1 MAKTTQRKEEILK
14 SELPPTLPLMALRS
28 TIVYPLG
35 TIAVQMGAPENLSLL
50 RSFEEPGLIVALVV
64 ATGDHDEPVDTRR
77 FIGRVGVAARVHER
91 INLPGDTVQI
101 TLQGLR
107 RIVVD
112 EIEQDLP
119 FPVAVIRGAK
129 ETSADPNEV
138 DDLVSR
144 IVAAAETLADLV
156 DRIPD
161 EVPAILKMNISDP
174 GRFADLAA
182 TNMNFRISDKDE
194 VLQRLDVGQRLRFIL
209 NRLEREVA
217 RARVMEDVKRQTEVK
232 IEQHQ
237 REFYLRQQLRAIQ
250 AELGE
255 ADPGD
260 KEASEILRKIDEAK
274 LPEKVF
280 AEAKRETERMRMLS
294 PASSEYQVIRTYLDW
309 ILALPWHTKSGD
321 DSISL
326 EKVQEALDSRHYG
339 LGEAKERIIEF
350 LAVRK
355 LRGGDP
361 HGPILCLVGPPG
373 TGKTSLGEAISS
385 AIGRKFYRI
394 SVGGVRDEAE
404 IRGHRRTYVG
414 AMPGLLVQA
423 LRRVAVTDPVFMID
437 EIDKMSHG
445 GPSGDPTAA
454 MLEVL
459 DPSQNHEFVDHY
471 LNLPVDLSGVLF
483 ICTANNLF
491 DIPAPLRD
499 RMEVIR
505 IAGYTIEEKVEIA
518 WRYLLPRLLED
529 HGITDK
535 DIQFTDESLGYI
547 SSRYSREAG
556 LRNFER
562 NLAAIM
568 RKRARRKAEGEEG
581 AWVIDVD
588 KVSEVL
594 GVPRYQVE
602 DAEMEPEIGVV
613 TGLAWTAT
621 GGELMTIE
629 SLRMPG
635 SGRLTV
641 TGQLGDVMRESVD
654 AALSYVRSRAAQI
667 GIDDKAF
674 REYDLHIHLPA
685 GAIPKDGPSAGITL
699 SLAIASVLSQ
709 RPVRRDLAMTGEVTL
724 RGRVLEIGGV
734 KEKVLAAYR
743 AGIRELIMPKANE
756 KDLRDVPEEV
766 RQHVRFQFVEKMDE
780 VLRIALLPAPEG
792 GLADVAGPP
801 EGEDTPVKA
810 LGDAGG
816 NGARDVEIAKPT
828 AVKAIEVA

>member
-1 MAKTTQRKEEILK
+1 MPKPQRKEEILK

-50 RSFEEPGLIVALVV
+50 RAHDEPGLVVALVV
-64 ATGDHDEPVDTRR
+64 AGGDHDEPIDSQR
-77 FIGRVGVAARVHER
+77 FVGRVGVAARVHER

-107 RIVVD
+107 RIV
-112 EIEQDLP
+112 IEGIDQNDP
-119 FPVAVIRGAK
+119 YPIASIKAAR
-129 ETSADPNEV
+129 ETPAEPAELE
-138 DDLVSR
+138 DLVAR
-144 IVAAAETLADLV
+144 VVAAAETLADLV

-161 EVPAILKMNISDP
+161 EVPQILKMNVSDP

-194 VLQRLDVGQRLRFIL
+194 VLQRLDVGQRIRFIL
-209 NRLEREVA
+209 SRLEREVA
-217 RARVMEDVKRQTEVK
+217 RARVMEDVKRQTEIK

-255 ADPGD
+255 ADPGE
-260 KEASEILRKIDEAK
+260 KESIETLKKIEDAK
-274 LPEKVF
+274 LPEKV
-280 AEAKRETERMRMLS
+280 AQEARRETERMRMLS
-294 PASSEYQVIRTYLDW
+294 PASSEYQVIRTYMDW
-309 ILALPWHTKSGD
+309 ILSLPWNKRTGD
-321 DSISL
+321 EEIAL
-326 EKVQEALDSRHYG
+326 EKVEAALDDRHYG
-339 LGEAKERIIEF
+339 LSEAKERIIEY

-361 HGPILCLVGPPG
+361 HGPILCFVGPPG
-373 TGKTSLGEAISS
+373 TGKTSLGEAIAKS
-385 AIGRKFYRI
+385 IGREFYRI

-414 AMPGLLVQA
+414 AMPGLLIQA
-423 LRRVAVTDPVFMID
+423 LRRVQVRDGVFMID
-437 EIDKMSHG
+437 EIDKMTSG

-459 DPSQNHEFVDHY
+459 DPNQNSSFVDHY
-471 LNLPVDLSGVLF
+471 LNLPFDLSSILF

-491 DIPAPLRD
+491 DIPGPLRD

-505 IAGYTIEEKVEIA
+505 IAGYTVEEKVEIA
-518 WRYLLPRLLED
+518 WRYLIPRLLEE

-535 DIQFTDESLGYI
+535 DIQFTDEVLGFV

-562 NLAAIM
+562 NVAAIM

-581 AWVIDVD
+581 AWIIDNARV
-588 KVSEVL
+588 EEIL
-594 GVPRYQVE
+594 GIPRYAVE
-602 DAEMEPEIGVV
+602 EAEKDPEIGAV

-621 GGELMTIE
+621 GGDLMHIE
-629 SLRMPG
+629 ALRMPG

-641 TGQLGDVMRESVD
+641 TGPLGDVMRESVD
-654 AALSYVRSRAAQI
+654 AAYSWVRSRAETLKI
-667 GIDDKAF
+667 NDKEF
-674 REYDLHIHLPA
+674 RETDIHIHFPA
-685 GAIPKDGPSAGITL
+685 GAIPKDGPSAGLAIT
-699 SLAIASVLSQ
+699 LAIASVLSR

-724 RGRVLEIGGV
+724 RGRALEIGGV
-734 KEKVLAAYR
+734 KEKTLAAYR
-743 AGIRELIMPKANE
+743 AGLREVIMPKSNE
-756 KDLRDVPEEV
+756 KDLRDVPKEV
-766 RQHVRFQFVEKMDE
+766 KENMKFTFVSSMDE
-780 VLRIALLPAPEG
+780 VLRIALLPGAEP
-792 GLADVAGPP
+792 GLADRRPRDDEEDDEQDGRHSGTVANNGR
-801 EGEDTPVKA
+801 EVEEKIETPV
-810 LGDAGG
+810 DAG
-816 NGARDVEIAKPT
+816 VI
-828 AVKAIEVA
+828 